1 MARMLQSLRRAL
13 GLNLP
18 RSVPKYSRSINTNFS
33 YFQPGDRVV
42 IHHKNPKL
50 TKPLKSGDKT
60 DLPRGHLTHDS
71 IIGHGVRERF
81 RAHKGID
88 HRVTHPTLEEYVT
101 LTPRKVTPIY
111 GPDANLIASL
121 LDIHVAPPT
130 EGDHEPPLEILESGT
145 GHGSLT
151 LHLARTIQAA
161 NPAPPTIPFKSQIQ
175 YLEDRP
181 TRPEEEDPERANKTQ
196 ETTEEEEAAKAVQ
209 QEWDAWRTQ
218 RRRAVIHT
226 VDVSGKFSAH
236 AEKVVRG
243 FRRGLY
249 AGNVDF
255 HVGPVEDWIAAQNK
269 QRFSS
274 SSPSSPASLTDTDTN
289 TNTTTIEPYLSH
301 VILDMP
307 SADQR
312 IAHVAPVLKPGGTLI
327 VFAPSIT
334 QIGEC
339 VQLIRKQGLPFAME
353 KAVELGAGISGGRL
367 WDVRLAVKKSRA
379 DPASWAESS
388 ATPEDSELRSTSSSS
403 ANEEADDASS
413 PAVADEGVL
422 VCRPKVGARVVGGG
436 FVGLWTRIE
445 DAVPQ
450 SGSES
455 DSAPAPAPAPASE
468 SESESASESKPE
480 SESESASELASE
492 TESKSEP
499 AP

>member
-1 MARMLQSLRRAL
+1 M
-13 GLNLP
+13 
-18 RSVPKYSRSINTNFS
+18 
-33 YFQPGDRVV
+33 
-42 IHHKNPKL
+42 
-50 TKPLKSGDKT
+50 
-60 DLPRGHLTHDS
+60 
-71 IIGHGVRERF
+71 
-81 RAHKGID
+81 
-88 HRVTHPTLEEYVT
+88 
-101 LTPRKVTPIY
+101 
-111 GPDANLIASL
+111 
-121 LDIHVAPPT
+121 
-130 EGDHEPPLEILESGT
+130 
-145 GHGSLT
+145 
-151 LHLARTIQAA
+151 
-161 NPAPPTIPFKSQIQ
+161 
-175 YLEDRP
+175 
-181 TRPEEEDPERANKTQ
+181 
-196 ETTEEEEAAKAVQ
+196 Q

-249 AGNVDF
+249 AGSVDF

-274 SSPSSPASLTDTDTN
+274 SSSPSDT
-289 TNTTTIEPYLSH
+289 TTTIEPYLSH
-301 VILDMP
+301 AILDMP

-339 VQLIRKQGLPFAME
+339 VQLIRRQGLPFAME

-379 DPASWAESS
+379 DPACWTDPSS
-388 ATPEDSELRSTSSSS
+388 TPEDNDGSRSPSSSS

-436 FVGLWTRIE
+436 FVGLWTRVD

-450 SGSES
+450 SESEPASASEPASQPESGSRSES
-455 DSAPAPAPAPASE
+455 DSASEPASE
-468 SESESASESKPE
+468 P
-480 SESESASELASE
+480 
-492 TESKSEP
+492 ESKSEP
-499 AP
+499 APAPAP

>member
-1 MARMLQSLRRAL
+1 MARMLQSLRRVL

-18 RSVPKYSRSINTNFS
+18 RSAPKYSRSINTNFS

-42 IHHKNPKL
+42 IHQKNPKL

-60 DLPRGHLTHDS
+60 DLPRGYITHDS

-81 RAHKGID
+81 RAHKGAD

-151 LHLARTIQAA
+151 LHLARAIQAA
-161 NPAPPTIPFKSQIQ
+161 NPAPPTIPFRSQIQ

-181 TRPEEEDPERANKTQ
+181 TRPEEEDFERANNTQ
-196 ETTEEEEAAKAVQ
+196 ETTEEEDAANAVQ

-274 SSPSSPASLTDTDTN
+274 SSSPSD
-289 TNTTTIEPYLSH
+289 TTTIEPYLSH
-301 VILDMP
+301 AILDMP

-327 VFAPSIT
+327 VFAPSIS

-339 VQLIRKQGLPFAME
+339 VQLIRRQGLPFAME

-379 DPASWAESS
+379 DPACWTDSS
-388 ATPEDSELRSTSSSS
+388 SSTPEDPSSSS
-403 ANEEADDASS
+403 ANEESDDASP

-436 FVGLWTRIE
+436 FVGLWTRID

-450 SGSES
+450 SESASASASTSASTSE
-455 DSAPAPAPAPASE
+455 AMSE
-468 SESESASESKPE
+468 SESESASESKP
-480 SESESASELASE
+480 ASGAEY
-492 TESKSEP
+492 KSEP

>member
-1 MARMLQSLRRAL
+1 MARMLQTLRRAL

-18 RSVPKYSRSINTNFS
+18 RSIPKYSRSINTNFS

-60 DLPRGHLTHDS
+60 DLPRGYLTHDS

-196 ETTEEEEAAKAVQ
+196 ETTEEEDAANAVQ

-269 QRFSS
+269 QRSSSSSSS
-274 SSPSSPASLTDTDTN
+274 SSPSD
-289 TNTTTIEPYLSH
+289 TTTTEPYLSH

-379 DPASWAESS
+379 DPACWTESS
-388 ATPEDSELRSTSSSS
+388 TTTEDSESRSTSPSS
-403 ANEEADDASS
+403 ANEESDDASS

-436 FVGLWTRIE
+436 FVGLWTRID

-450 SGSES
+450 SGSGSES
-455 DSAPAPAPAPASE
+455 ASASASESKSE
-468 SESESASESKPE
+468 SESESASEP
-480 SESESASELASE
+480 ESESASES
-492 TESKSEP
+492 ESKSEP